1 MRILDDIFSLRVPN
15 LYKLQLSLPVA
26 VEHEESLS
34 FFDCKLR
41 RMIVVAPVQEP
52 KIVEIVD
59 DTPAPVAETESRPI
73 AVDEEEKNID
83 REESKETTNIA
94 PSATDN
100 ADDDDLLFD
109 VVWWMNQQN
118 TILWISFTL
127 NLLIKQ
133 PIYQ

>member
-26 VEHEESLS
+26 VEHEDCLS

-73 AVDEEEKNID
+73 VVDEEEKTID

-118 TILWISFTL
+118 TTSMNLFHFKFTD
-127 NLLIKQ
+127 
-133 PIYQ
+133 